1 MIYANTMT
9 EKLRILATLLLLSST
24 VFSQTATN
32 NCKISLSYDVASRVA
47 VDLVR
52 GDSVL
57 SELKETQEILRLTQ
71 SEVQQCGEIVYI
83 QGEKELN
90 YQEQIGMYQ
99 LKEIKYKDIV
109 KGLEQDNR
117 KLNLKIKVFGYG
129 VFTLASGAIMLGIL
143 TH

>member
-1 MIYANTMT
+1 M
-9 EKLRILATLLLLSST
+9 
-24 VFSQTATN
+24 
-32 NCKISLSYDVASRVA
+32 ASRVA